1 MGDDEEGGG
10 AVGDPGEAAEV
21 GEEGEGAGVGGGRR
35 RDEMRWVEGER
46 QRRQLVRLPHRG
58 GRRRGSDAAVGSS
71 PRPIVWAAG
80 DGTGRGAWLCG
91 PRYGLFPGPFDAFS
105 SDWIGI
111 SSL

>member
-1 MGDDEEGGG
+1 
-10 AVGDPGEAAEV
+10 
-21 GEEGEGAGVGGGRR
+21 
-35 RDEMRWVEGER
+35 MRWVEGER